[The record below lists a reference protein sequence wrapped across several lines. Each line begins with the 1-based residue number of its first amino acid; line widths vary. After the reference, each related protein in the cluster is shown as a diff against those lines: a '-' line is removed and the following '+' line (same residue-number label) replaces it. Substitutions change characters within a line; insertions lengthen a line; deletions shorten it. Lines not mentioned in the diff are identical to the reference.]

1 MKDKI
6 ICLGRNNV
14 DVILDVDLGRL
25 RPDAKQPSG
34 PARIV
39 MGGQCMN
46 AAATLA
52 ALGKSREEAFSVV
65 YAGVTGD
72 DENGVRVREFLSE
85 RGIDGAGC
93 ITAVGLPNTAAYIL
107 LDRASGERS
116 IVETVPEDYPPYPST
131 LPESIWK
138 GASYAY
144 FDGMDMP
151 GSVAIAVEARER
163 GVPTLCDVEMV
174 SDDTLALIAACDTA
188 ILPRAVAAG
197 IAGTDELKSMLG
209 KLVALG
215 ARRAGVTMGADGAA
229 GLDETG
235 TFYEVAAVTPERV
248 TDTTGAGDAFHAGFL
263 FADISGAGFE
273 AALRFGAEV
282 ASVKCAH
289 AGPSSPPEALH
300 ALGAGLAS
308 SRVR

>member
-1 MKDKI
+1 VRDRI
-6 ICLGRNNV
+6 ICVGRNNV
-14 DVILDVDLGRL
+14 DVILDVELGRL
-25 RPDAKQPSG
+25 RPDTKQPSG

-52 ALGKSREEAFSVV
+52 ALGESRGEAFSVV

-72 DENGVRVREFLSE
+72 DENGVRVREFLLE

-107 LDRASGERS
+107 LDRETGERG

-151 GSVAIAVEARER
+151 GSVAIAQEARER

-174 SDDTLALIAACDTA
+174 SDDTLALIAACDTV
-188 ILPRAVAAG
+188 ILPRAVAMEM
-197 IAGTDELKSMLG
+197 AGTDELKPMLE

-215 ARRAGVTMGADGAA
+215 ARRAAVTMGAEGSV
-229 GLDETG
+229 GLDGTG
-235 TFYEVAAVTPERV
+235 EMCRVEAVLPERIV
-248 TDTTGAGDAFHAGFL
+248 DTTGAGDAFHAGFL

-300 ALGAGLAS
+300 ALGAGVT
-308 SRVR
+308 RKVR

>member
-1 MKDKI
+1 MRDKV
-6 ICLGRNNV
+6 ICVGRNNV
-14 DVILDVDLGRL
+14 DIILDVDFARL
-25 RPDAKQPSG
+25 RPDTKQPSG

-39 MGGQCMN
+39 MGGQCIN

-52 ALGKSREEAFSVV
+52 ALGQGRGEAFSVV

-72 DENGVRVREFLSE
+72 DENGVRVREFLTA

-107 LDRASGERS
+107 LDRETGERG
-116 IVETVPEDYPPYPST
+116 IVETVPEGYPPYPST

-151 GSVAIAVEARER
+151 GSVAIAQEARER

-174 SDDTLALIAACDTA
+174 SEDTLALIAACDTA
-188 ILPRAVAAG
+188 ILPRPVAG
-197 IAGTDELKSMLG
+197 EIAGTDELKPMLE

-215 ARRAGVTMGADGAA
+215 ARRAAVTMGAEGTA
-229 GLDETG
+229 GLNEAG
-235 TFYEVAAVTPERV
+235 ELCRVAALPPERIV
-248 TDTTGAGDAFHAGFL
+248 DTTGAGDAFHAGFL
-263 FADISGAGFE
+263 FADMSGAGFE

-289 AGPSSPPEALH
+289 AGPSSPPDALH
-300 ALGAGLAS
+300 ALGAGLGQK
-308 SRVR
+308 VR

>member
-1 MKDKI
+1 VRDRI
-6 ICLGRNNV
+6 ICVGRNNV
-14 DVILDVDLGRL
+14 DVILDVELGRL
-25 RPDAKQPSG
+25 RPDTKQPSG

-52 ALGKSREEAFSVV
+52 ALGESRGEAFTVV

-72 DENGVRVREFLSE
+72 DENGVRVREFLTE

-107 LDRASGERS
+107 LDRETGERS
-116 IVETVPEDYPPYPST
+116 IVETVPEDYPPYPSS

-151 GSVAIAVEARER
+151 GSVAIAQEARER
-163 GVPTLCDVEMV
+163 GVPTLCDVEVV
-174 SDDTLALIAACDTA
+174 SEDTLALIAACDTV
-188 ILPRAVAAG
+188 ILPRAVATE
-197 IAGTDELKSMLG
+197 IAGTNELKPMLQ

-215 ARRAGVTMGADGAA
+215 ARRAAVTMGAEGSVGLDGA
-229 GLDETG
+229 GESCRVD
-235 TFYEVAAVTPERV
+235 AVLPESIV
-248 TDTTGAGDAFHAGFL
+248 DTTGAGDAFHAGFL

-273 AALRFGAEV
+273 DALRFGA
-282 ASVKCAH
+282 AIAAVKCAH

-300 ALGAGLAS
+300 ALGAGLMPKL
-308 SRVR
+308 R